1 MDSTAKPD
9 VGLPPVKPPSG
20 RFIAQLF
27 VIPGFIILVVVLLFI
42 ASALWVKR
50 EREPDYF
57 LRQLDSD
64 NLDIR
69 WRGAAD
75 LAQILKRPE
84 PATLRWKA
92 DPQFAFEL
100 ADRLD
105 LAFKDLREEE
115 TKIAAEIAAST
126 DKDKNLRWRKLSDR
140 RKLVIYLGAALGEF
154 HFPVG
159 APTLCAV
166 VKHDASADFEGNTRQ
181 RRLALWALM
190 NMGEN
195 LKGFTKIPDER
206 KHAIVADLQKE
217 AANSGQRAEWA
228 QTALYYL
235 DKSALSSGGARN
247 VTKVDETLAFCANA
261 DDRFL
266 RQLTAMALN
275 FWDGEQAE
283 ATLLK
288 LAQDRG
294 QGTLYIEKEDWW
306 ASLGQ

>member
-1 MDSTAKPD
+1 MDSSPAKPD
-9 VGLPPVKPPSG
+9 IGLPPVKPPSG

-27 VIPGFIILVVVLLFI
+27 VIPGFIILVVVLLFL
-42 ASALWVKR
+42 ASAMWVKR

-57 LRQLDSD
+57 LRQLDSE

-92 DPQFAFEL
+92 DPNFAFEL

-105 LAFKDLREEE
+105 LAFNDLLEEE
-115 TKIAAEIAAST
+115 KKIGAEVAAST
-126 DKDKNLRWRKLSDR
+126 DKDKNLLWRKLSDR

-159 APTLCAV
+159 APTLCAI
-166 VKHDASADFEGNTRQ
+166 VKHDSSADLEGNTRQ

-195 LKGFTKIPDER
+195 LKGFGKIPAER
-206 KHAIVADLQKE
+206 RDAIIVELQQESAKPGKHAAWAD
-217 AANSGQRAEWA
+217 
-228 QTALYYL
+228 TALYYI
-235 DKSALSSGGARN
+235 DKSALPSDRMKN
-247 VTKVDETLAFCANA
+247 VVKVDETLAVCADA

-275 FWDGEQAE
+275 FWDGEKAE

-288 LAQDRG
+288 LSQDRG
-294 QGTLYIEKEDWW
+294 QGTLLRLEEND
-306 ASLGQ
+306 